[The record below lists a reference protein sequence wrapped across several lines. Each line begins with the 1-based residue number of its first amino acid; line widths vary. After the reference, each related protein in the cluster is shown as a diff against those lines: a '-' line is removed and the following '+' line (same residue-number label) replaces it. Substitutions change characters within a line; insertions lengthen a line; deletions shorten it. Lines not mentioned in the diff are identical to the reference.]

1 MSTLQ
6 QAEPPPE
13 SKPVETPTPVK
24 QNYDYLCKLIVVGDA
39 GVGKSSILSRFA
51 DNTFDESYL
60 ATIGVDFKIS
70 KIERNGI
77 TIKLQIWDTAGQE
90 RFRTIMSSHYR
101 GAQGFIIVYDVTNAQ
116 SFENI
121 KAWLDSIDRN
131 ANENAKKL
139 LVGNK
144 CDLTS

>member
-1 MSTLQ
+1 
-6 QAEPPPE
+6 
-13 SKPVETPTPVK
+13 
-24 QNYDYLCKLIVVGDA
+24 
-39 GVGKSSILSRFA
+39 
-51 DNTFDESYL
+51 
-60 ATIGVDFKIS
+60 
-70 KIERNGI
+70 
-77 TIKLQIWDTAGQE
+77 
-90 RFRTIMSSHYR
+90 MSSHYR